1 MLRQDVIDRILR
13 QYVNSGCYIIYSLD
27 RAVYFF
33 IYIFNKYI
41 LYIYYYKYI
50 YLDINFVLITIT
62 NKYLR

>member
-13 QYVNSGCYIIYSLD
+13 QYVNSGCYIINSLD

-33 IYIFNKYI
+33 IIYNKYI
-41 LYIYYYKYI
+41 LYIYYYEYI
-50 YLDINFVLITIT
+50 YLDINFVLITIA